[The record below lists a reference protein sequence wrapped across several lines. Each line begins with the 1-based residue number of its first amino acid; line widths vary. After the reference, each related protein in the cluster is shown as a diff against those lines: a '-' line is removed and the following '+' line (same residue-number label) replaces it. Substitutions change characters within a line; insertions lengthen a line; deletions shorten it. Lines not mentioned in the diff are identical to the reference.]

1 MRVRE
6 LQRVQ
11 EPSVLEV
18 GGEPVCC
25 WRHIHLPGWSSRRTR
40 VAALGPLLELLRGV
54 HQHPGVRC
62 QSDGALGKEHPVHPW
77 A

>member
-1 MRVRE
+1 MRELRRVR
-6 LQRVQ
+6 

-25 WRHIHLPGWSSRRTR
+25 WRQIHLPGWSSRRTR

-54 HQHPGVRC
+54 HQHPGLWC
-62 QSDGALGKEHPVHPW
+62 QSDGALEKEPPVQPC